1 MHEAAKVGQVDILM
15 LLLRNGGRVNH
26 RDVTGVTPL
35 AVAAEHGH
43 YNVTEILLNCGQSAD
58 KTELNS
64 SDFTK
69 AIQETQSPT
78 LVLPIKS
85 ESRCCFSPLVS
96 AQAAESTLRPVMVK
110 VSCWTR
116 PHQETPP
123 AFSCCWTTE
132 PTQTCPAPPDTC
144 PSTRQRTPDTTSE
157 LLLSRCW
164 AVTSTRTPAVLS
176 IQFSSFLKRF
186 TNEVESE

>member
-1 MHEAAKVGQVDILM
+1 MRAGSYEMACTLVANGAWVEQVCRKKWTAMHEAAKVGHVDILM

-43 YNVTEILLNCGQSAD
+43 FHVTEILLNCGQSGDETEFNTLALLI
-58 KTELNS
+58 KTTAV
-64 SDFTK
+64 TK
-69 AIQETQSPT
+69 SQSC
-78 LVLPIKS
+78 S
-85 ESRCCFSPLVS
+85 CFSPLIS
-96 AQAAESTLRPVMVK
+96 AQAAESTLRPVTVR

-116 PHQETPP
+116 PRQETPP

-132 PTQTCPAPPDTC
+132 PIPTCPAPPDTC

-157 LLLSRCW
+157 LLLSR
-164 AVTSTRTPAVLS
+164 
-176 IQFSSFLKRF
+176 
-186 TNEVESE
+186 